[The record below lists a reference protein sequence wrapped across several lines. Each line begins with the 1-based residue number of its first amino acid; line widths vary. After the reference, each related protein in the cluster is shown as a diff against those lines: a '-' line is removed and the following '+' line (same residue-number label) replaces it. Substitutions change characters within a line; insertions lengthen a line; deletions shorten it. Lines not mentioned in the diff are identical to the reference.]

1 MNRLKYQKQRKKQNV
16 AREFTSLPSLLNA
29 LEINRYLHR
38 PSIQVVINSILLFI
52 VCVPWWLILRV
63 VTLVLLLVTI
73 FRKWC
78 SKRNLNSEL
87 LKRIWDLLRIRT
99 SRAVLTQTNCRHMNT
114 LRSIQHGPCSM
125 DRIGTDTARL
135 TRTKG
140 LFHKWDINL
149 QLNYFNFDKVANDI
163 DLPNLL
169 KHLLEDSTVLE
180 KLNVSDIPGDYRLLM
195 LILRLTNI

>member
-1 MNRLKYQKQRKKQNV
+1 
-16 AREFTSLPSLLNA
+16 
-29 LEINRYLHR
+29 
-38 PSIQVVINSILLFI
+38 
-52 VCVPWWLILRV
+52 
-63 VTLVLLLVTI
+63 
-73 FRKWC
+73 
-78 SKRNLNSEL
+78 
-87 LKRIWDLLRIRT
+87 
-99 SRAVLTQTNCRHMNT
+99 
-114 LRSIQHGPCSM
+114 M

-180 KLNVSDIPGDYRLLM
+180 KLNVSDFPGDYRLLM